1 MSLSVG
7 AGEVVGLIGPNGA
20 GKTTLLNTVAG
31 LLVPAAGRVVLDG
44 ADDDRDRARSGAEA
58 PGLAL
63 VPEHRRIFADFT
75 VAENLRIGGVTLAAA
90 ERAEM
95 LEEVVEVFPF
105 LRSRWDS
112 MAGYLSGG
120 EAQQLAIARALMC
133 RPRLLLM
140 DEPSLGLAPVLV
152 DAVAELI
159 AELRDRGRTL
169 LVVEQ
174 NASRMLDVADR
185 AYVLRSGA
193 VVGQGAGSGL
203 LAEADLFDTFV
214 RGSAR
219 MTELVQNVIDGL
231 GRGSIYA
238 LLALGVAVVF
248 GVMHLLNFA
257 HGELITVSGYA
268 TYAAFSSGW
277 SWYLVAPLIVVV
289 VGGHQSAHRARSRSA
304 GCGDRRSSHSCSPP
318 SASISWSPPSS

>member
-1 MSLSVG
+1 MLLEVSGLTTRYGSISALRDVSLSVG

-31 LLVPAAGRVVLDG
+31 LLPPAAGTVAFDG
-44 ADDDRDRARSGAEA
+44 TDVTGAA
-58 PGLAL
+58 PEQMLKSGLAL

-75 VAENLRIGGVTLAAA
+75 VAENLRIGGITLAAA

-105 LRSRWDS
+105 LRSRWDA

-152 DAVAELI
+152 DAVFELI

-174 NASRMLDVADR
+174 NAARMLDVADR

-193 VVGQGAGSGL
+193 VVGHGAGSGL
-203 LAEADLFDTFV
+203 LAETDLFDTFV
-214 RGSAR
+214 RGSA
-219 MTELVQNVIDGL
+219 
-231 GRGSIYA
+231 A
-238 LLALGVAVVF
+238 
-248 GVMHLLNFA
+248 
-257 HGELITVSGYA
+257 
-268 TYAAFSSGW
+268 
-277 SWYLVAPLIVVV
+277 
-289 VGGHQSAHRARSRSA
+289 
-304 GCGDRRSSHSCSPP
+304 
-318 SASISWSPPSS
+318 

>member
-1 MSLSVG
+1 MLLEVSGLTTRYGSISALRDVSLSVG

-31 LLVPAAGRVVLDG
+31 LLPPAAGTVVFDG
-44 ADDDRDRARSGAEA
+44 TDVTGAA
-58 PGLAL
+58 PEQMLKSGLAL

-75 VAENLRIGGVTLAAA
+75 VAENLRIGGITLAAA

-105 LRSRWDS
+105 LRSRWDA

-152 DAVAELI
+152 DAVFELI
-159 AELRDRGRTL
+159 AELRDRDRTL

-174 NASRMLDVADR
+174 NAARMLDVADR

-193 VVGQGAGSGL
+193 VVGHGAGSGL
-203 LAEADLFDTFV
+203 LAETDLFDTFV
-214 RGSAR
+214 RGSA
-219 MTELVQNVIDGL
+219 
-231 GRGSIYA
+231 A
-238 LLALGVAVVF
+238 
-248 GVMHLLNFA
+248 
-257 HGELITVSGYA
+257 
-268 TYAAFSSGW
+268 
-277 SWYLVAPLIVVV
+277 
-289 VGGHQSAHRARSRSA
+289 
-304 GCGDRRSSHSCSPP
+304 
-318 SASISWSPPSS
+318 